1 MESKEFKKVALYFDE
16 NGYNENLQTQEDT
29 KEDLQ
34 NIIDRIK
41 EIGVNID
48 FTKIS
53 LEDIFLNPKNFFI
66 EQYVKGQ
73 TEINGIPL
81 SKEKIFSLME
91 IPPEVNTIIEEIKA
105 LRFTQ
110 NVFVLTGTK
119 QIMIKDEFKN
129 TLREQWTIYAHS
141 EKAKKLYDCVKNI
154 YDTLKQIQQIKPY
167 INLNDVLSK
176 YININANGDQIEIN
190 YTEIVNT

>member
-1 MESKEFKKVALYFDE
+1 MDSKEFKKVALYFNED
-16 NGYNENLQTQEDT
+16 GYNENLQTQEET
-29 KEDLQ
+29 KGYLQ

-41 EIGVNID
+41 SLGFTD

-81 SKEKIFSLME
+81 NKEKIFSLME
-91 IPPEVNTIIEEIKA
+91 IPPEVNIMIEEIKA
-105 LRFTQ
+105 LRFTR
-110 NVFVLTGTK
+110 NVFVLTGTG

-141 EKAKKLYDCVKNI
+141 EKAKKLHDCIKNI
-154 YDTLKQIQQIKPY
+154 YDNLKEIQQECTQV
-167 INLNDVLSK
+167 NLNNVLGR
-176 YININANGDQIEIN
+176 YIRINANGTQIEIN
-190 YTEIVNT
+190 YREIVSA

>member
-16 NGYNENLQTQEDT
+16 NGYNENLQTQEET
-29 KEDLQ
+29 KGYLQ

-41 EIGVNID
+41 SLEFTD

-81 SKEKIFSLME
+81 NKEKIFSLME

-105 LRFTQ
+105 LRFAQ
-110 NVFVLTGTK
+110 NVFVLTEKG
-119 QIMIKDEFKN
+119 QIIIKDEFKN

-141 EKAKKLYDCVKNI
+141 EKAKKLHDYVKNI
-154 YDTLKQIQQIKPY
+154 YDNLKQIQQITPN
-167 INLNDVLSK
+167 INLNDVLGK
-176 YININANGDQIEIN
+176 YININANGNQIEIN
-190 YTEIVNT
+190 YTEITKA

>member
-16 NGYNENLQTQEDT
+16 NGYNENLQTQEET
-29 KEDLQ
+29 KGYLQ

-41 EIGVNID
+41 SLGFTD

-66 EQYVKGQ
+66 EQYVNGQ

-81 SKEKIFSLME
+81 NKEKIFSLME

-105 LRFTQ
+105 LRFAQ
-110 NVFVLTGTK
+110 NIFVLTGTG

-141 EKAKKLYDCVKNI
+141 EKAKKLHDCVKNI
-154 YDTLKQIQQIKPY
+154 YNNLKEIQQIDPH
-167 INLNDVLSK
+167 INLNDILNK
-176 YININANGDQIEIN
+176 YININVNGDQIEIN
-190 YTEIVNT
+190 YREIVNA